1 MLEDVIVRLGGEEER
16 RGMLDA
22 KLGDLRGMCVWV
34 EREVRAEEEATGRV
48 RCRGR
53 EEGARSPRTII
64 GDDCANVNGT

>member
-34 EREVRAEEEATGRV
+34 KREVRAEEEATGREFDAGDE
-48 RCRGR
+48 RREHGHHGR
-53 EEGARSPRTII
+53 
-64 GDDCANVNGT
+64 